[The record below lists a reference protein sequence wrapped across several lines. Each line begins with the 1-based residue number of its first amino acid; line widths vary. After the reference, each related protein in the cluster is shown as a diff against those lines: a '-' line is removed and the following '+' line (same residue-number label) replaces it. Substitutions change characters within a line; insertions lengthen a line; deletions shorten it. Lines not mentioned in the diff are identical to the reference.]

1 MKTFA
6 ERVNRYEI
14 FYLGMPLKKTDHL
27 ELERKLLKIPSYSK
41 ELGLDLRKSED
52 RFKWFLASML
62 FAKRI
67 SAEIAKKTFLLF
79 EAEGLETPDAILR
92 AGWDKLVEVLDAG
105 GYVRY
110 DFSTATNLLE
120 MAKGL
125 KQRYGNLERMH
136 EQAADPRDL
145 ERLLQELRGIGPAAT
160 NIFLRELRGIW
171 PKARPRP
178 SKLALDVGRW
188 LKLRAIEPYESALV
202 RLKLEY
208 CKRER
213 CEACP
218 VRGYCRHVVTKS
230 QTPVHRR

>member
-1 MKTFA
+1 MNLNMRSKRKC
-6 ERVNRYEI
+6 ER
-14 FYLGMPLKKTDHL
+14 LGVVD
-27 ELERKLLKIPSYSK
+27 ELSKIPSYSR
-41 ELGLDLRKSED
+41 ELGLDLQKPGD

-67 SAEIAKKTFLLF
+67 SADIAKKTSLLF
-79 EAEGLETPDAILR
+79 EAEGLTTPDAILR

-120 MAKGL
+120 MAKWL
-125 KQRYGNLERMH
+125 KQRYGDLEHMH
-136 EQAADPRDL
+136 EQAADPREL
-145 ERLLQELRGIGPAAT
+145 ERLLQELRGIGPTAT

-171 PKARPRP
+171 PKARPKP
-178 SKLALDVGRW
+178 SRLALEVGRH

-213 CEACP
+213 CGACP
-218 VRGYCRHVVTKS
+218 VRGYCR
-230 QTPVHRR
+230 RRTAKI